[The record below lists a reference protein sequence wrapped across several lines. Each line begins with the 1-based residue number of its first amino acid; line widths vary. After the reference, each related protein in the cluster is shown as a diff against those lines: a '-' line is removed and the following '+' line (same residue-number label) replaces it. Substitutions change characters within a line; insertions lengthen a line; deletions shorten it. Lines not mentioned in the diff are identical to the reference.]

1 MSDFDLD
8 HVPKKLIMVTVC
20 VIVLAAFAIPTILEF
35 AYGPGPHPGD
45 EQDYYAT
52 ANLPDAAFS
61 FSGSAM
67 EYATVEGNHVHF
79 VWDDSGTF
87 ELIVTATTH
96 QPDQTAVKTISYDV
110 KGDWQYTAL
119 LLVIPTLMIVAV
131 MMYVIRPIRENI
143 RTNRGGGNGGDGD
156 ISGGVQRSPHNPGA

>member
-20 VIVLAAFAIPTILEF
+20 VIVLAAFAIPTILQF

-52 ANLPDAAFS
+52 ANIPGATFE

-67 EYATVEGNHVHF
+67 AYATVEGNHVHF
-79 VWDDSGTF
+79 KWTDSGHYD
-87 ELIVTATTH
+87 LIVTATTH
-96 QPDQTAVKTISYDV
+96 QPDQTATKTVGYDIN
-110 KGDWQYTAL
+110 GDWQYTAL
-119 LLVIPTLMIVAV
+119 FLVIPTLMIVAV
-131 MMYVIRPIRENI
+131 MMFVIKPIRENI
-143 RTNRGGGNGGDGD
+143 RMNRKGGSGGDGD
-156 ISGGVQRSPHNPGA
+156 ISGGLNRP